1 MTVLSFEDMKKYQ
14 LQLVLGMN
22 ASVCFKIGKL
32 NALLTILSERQAK
45 VRLLGNL
52 RATPINTIKT
62 SQKLLVGRLGLAAHI
77 LFPLSTNEYKDND
90 TQHRASKNKNTE
102 TEEIRNR

>member
-1 MTVLSFEDMKKYQ
+1 MSNFCLISRQFGTVLSFEDMKKYQ

-32 NALLTILSERQAK
+32 NALLTILLERQAK

-62 SQKLLVGRLGLAAHI
+62 SQKMLIGRLGLAAHI
-77 LFPLSTNEYKDND
+77 LFPLSTNE
-90 TQHRASKNKNTE
+90 
-102 TEEIRNR
+102 